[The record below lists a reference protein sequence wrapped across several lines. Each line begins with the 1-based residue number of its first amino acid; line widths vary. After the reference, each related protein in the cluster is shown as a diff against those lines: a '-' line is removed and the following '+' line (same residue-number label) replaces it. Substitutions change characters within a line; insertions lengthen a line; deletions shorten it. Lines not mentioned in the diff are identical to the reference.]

1 MIINL
6 IIISQGIIVMAIITF
21 VTIIIGQAII
31 FIMAGFETT
40 ASTLSSLSYCLAK
53 NPDVLEKLMEEVNEV
68 VEASEGKIDQ
78 ESIREMPYLEACIK
92 EALRLLPP
100 IFRTDRT
107 CVKDWQEDGLF
118 IPKGWLV
125 SNLDLDLNALCSNPG
140 MNILIPTFAIH
151 HDPSIWTE
159 PECFRPERFFKEEES
174 SIQACSWLPFGGGP
188 RQCIGSLSKHFLP
201 LIRQMG

>member
-1 MIINL
+1 M
-6 IIISQGIIVMAIITF
+6 
-21 VTIIIGQAII
+21 
-31 FIMAGFETT
+31 
-40 ASTLSSLSYCLAK
+40 
-53 NPDVLEKLMEEVNEV
+53 EKLVDEVDAV

-92 EALRLLPP
+92 ETLRLLPP

-118 IPKGWLV
+118 IPKGWSD
-125 SNLDLDLNALCSNPG
+125 SNLDLDALCSNPG

-159 PECFRPERFFKEEES
+159 PESFRPERFFKEEES

-188 RQCIGSLSKHFLP
+188 RQCIGALSQHFLTFLGP
-201 LIRQMG
+201 CQYTKLGLSC